1 MKSIIRKPVL
11 FVVVAV
17 AACTGAYLATQA
29 NPPSRPAP
37 SEKPNTSNSEKYNGE
52 KNDDGDEQSSQAP
65 APSNAPSPTTWR
77 SNSKTTTSSVS
88 SPLDESKMP
97 NGRYRSQ
104 VFSLIKSSKDI
115 RYATRNAT
123 MLIEESPTNFILAD
137 DTNTQVDL
145 KLNLYQPE
153 NDPVLKRPLIIFVY
167 GGGWVFG
174 DRYQQEASAEY
185 YARMGYVTM
194 TIDYSMLPADA
205 PAPVPTEDFSVYTRM
220 IKKSSTD
227 LYDAYQ
233 YALAHSQEYGV
244 DTTRIGFAGWSAG
257 GLISSSLA
265 NMAALPTP
273 YGLKAVLGASS
284 NFSSFL
290 ADLDVLVGGLK
301 TFSTNYSPTHMFAS
315 YDDDTGYGGTPNDH
329 VADCAYLN
337 SIGHTCTSVTYP
349 GSGHQQE
356 FYQTPLVEYAVPFL
370 AQYVAG
376 Y

>member
-1 MKSIIRKPVL
+1 MKSNIRKPVL
-11 FVVVAV
+11 FVVMAV
-17 AACTGAYLATQA
+17 AACTGVYLTTQA
-29 NPPSRPAP
+29 KPPSGPVP
-37 SEKPNTSNSEKYNGE
+37 SEKPNTSRSENYNGE
-52 KNDDGDEQSSQAP
+52 KNDSGDEQNSQQP
-65 APSNAPSPTTWR
+65 APSNVSSPAKSR
-77 SNSKTTTSSVS
+77 SNSEAATPSTA

-123 MLIEESPTNFILAD
+123 MLTEESPTNFILSD
-137 DTNTQVDL
+137 DPNTQVEL

-153 NDPVLKRPLIIFVY
+153 NDPVAKRPLIIFVY

-220 IKKSSTD
+220 IKKSGTD

-233 YALAHSQEYGV
+233 YALAHSQDYGV

-257 GLISSSLA
+257 GLISTSLA

-284 NFSSFL
+284 NFDSFL

-301 TFSTNYSPTHMFAS
+301 TFSASYSPTHLFAS
-315 YDDDTGYGGTPNDH
+315 YDDDTGYGGAPNDH
-329 VADCAYLN
+329 AADCAFLN
-337 SIGHTCTSVTYP
+337 SIGHTCTSITYP

-356 FYQTPLVEYAVPFL
+356 FYQTPLLENAVPFL